1 MDDVPPDKLRRYFQK
16 LDGQYRVSELIRE
29 SCVFARQNL
38 TKDPPFSKP
47 DLISCRNVLIYLGTV
62 LQQKVL
68 SIFHYALNP
77 GGYLLLGTAETVG
90 RFGDFF
96 TMVDRKNKVFRK
108 RAVAP
113 RLPVGITAPSK
124 RSGAARGTHHPPAEI
139 APAGHL
145 FREVDRILL
154 SNYAPP
160 GVLVNEELKILQFRG
175 RTAPY
180 LEPAPGSAV
189 FDLLKMAKQGLLGE
203 LRKAVDQARKTGLR
217 VGRTNARVDGNGEP
231 RRVAVEVV
239 PFAGPGKERFFLV
252 LFAELPAEELPRQK
266 RGRKTSRKA
275 KEPLR
280 GGRQVER
287 LRREL
292 EATRDYLQSII
303 EEQEGTNEELRRANE
318 EIQSSNEELQST
330 NEELETA
337 KEELQSSNEELMTLN
352 EELETRNA
360 ELNLVTN
367 DLLNLLSSVD
377 IPIVMLDGALRI
389 RRFNNGAQRSLNLI
403 PTDVGRPIQHMK
415 LGLEVD
421 DLEQMIRSVIDTLET
436 REIDV
441 RDRSGRWYSIRIRPY
456 KTVDNRIEGAV
467 LAVVDIDVVKR
478 AEAVHDQQR

>member
-38 TKDPPFSKP
+38 TKDPPFSKL

-113 RLPVGITAPSK
+113 RLPVQITSSK

-217 VGRTNARVDGNGEP
+217 VRRTNARVDGNGEP

-252 LFAELPAEELPRQK
+252 LFTELPAEELPRQK
-266 RGRKTSRKA
+266 RGRKPSSRRRSRFGA
-275 KEPLR
+275 D
-280 GGRQVER
+280 GRWSGSGESWR
-287 LRREL
+287 PP
-292 EATRDYLQSII
+292 AII
-303 EEQEGTNEELRRANE
+303 SSPSSKSRRAPTRSCAGPMKR
-318 EIQSSNEELQST
+318 SSPATKRLQST

-456 KTVDNRIEGAV
+456 KTMDNRIEGAV

>member
-1 MDDVPPDKLRRYFQK
+1 M
-16 LDGQYRVSELIRE
+16 
-29 SCVFARQNL
+29 
-38 TKDPPFSKP
+38 
-47 DLISCRNVLIYLGTV
+47 
-62 LQQKVL
+62 
-68 SIFHYALNP
+68 
-77 GGYLLLGTAETVG
+77 
-90 RFGDFF
+90 
-96 TMVDRKNKVFRK
+96 
-108 RAVAP
+108 
-113 RLPVGITAPSK
+113 K
-124 RSGAARGTHHPPAEI
+124 RSSPA
-139 APAGHL
+139 
-145 FREVDRILL
+145 
-154 SNYAPP
+154 
-160 GVLVNEELKILQFRG
+160 
-175 RTAPY
+175 T
-180 LEPAPGSAV
+180 
-189 FDLLKMAKQGLLGE
+189 
-203 LRKAVDQARKTGLR
+203 
-217 VGRTNARVDGNGEP
+217 
-231 RRVAVEVV
+231 
-239 PFAGPGKERFFLV
+239 
-252 LFAELPAEELPRQK
+252 K
-266 RGRKTSRKA
+266 R
-275 KEPLR
+275 
-280 GGRQVER
+280 
-287 LRREL
+287 
-292 EATRDYLQSII
+292 
-303 EEQEGTNEELRRANE
+303 
-318 EIQSSNEELQST
+318 LQST

>member
-1 MDDVPPDKLRRYFQK
+1 M
-16 LDGQYRVSELIRE
+16 
-29 SCVFARQNL
+29 
-38 TKDPPFSKP
+38 
-47 DLISCRNVLIYLGTV
+47 
-62 LQQKVL
+62 
-68 SIFHYALNP
+68 
-77 GGYLLLGTAETVG
+77 
-90 RFGDFF
+90 
-96 TMVDRKNKVFRK
+96 
-108 RAVAP
+108 
-113 RLPVGITAPSK
+113 
-124 RSGAARGTHHPPAEI
+124 
-139 APAGHL
+139 
-145 FREVDRILL
+145 
-154 SNYAPP
+154 
-160 GVLVNEELKILQFRG
+160 
-175 RTAPY
+175 
-180 LEPAPGSAV
+180 
-189 FDLLKMAKQGLLGE
+189 
-203 LRKAVDQARKTGLR
+203 
-217 VGRTNARVDGNGEP
+217 
-231 RRVAVEVV
+231 
-239 PFAGPGKERFFLV
+239 
-252 LFAELPAEELPRQK
+252 
-266 RGRKTSRKA
+266 
-275 KEPLR
+275 
-280 GGRQVER
+280 ER

-441 RDRSGRWYSIRIRPY
+441 HDRSGRWYSIRICPY